1 MKSKKRI
8 ITWIIFSLVIQII
21 GFVYIEKIYLSTNTS
36 VRSKK
41 VEKKGKDTKKD
52 IEVPIPEEAKHVSL
66 SFDGKYVTYYIDG
79 QLKVINTKDG
89 QEKKVSFDEG
99 VDISFYKWL
108 PDRNRML
115 IAEKHNSNK
124 NSGLKLSYYD
134 VDRDEKD
141 KIKDLTWADENS
153 EVEDIQY
160 SIFTNVIYVK
170 VSRSGGRSSFY
181 WIDINKQLRNLY
193 LKSDFVGEIAIL
205 HNEDRLVYEDTTYGR
220 IYATGM
226 ENSIKIKGV
235 DNPRLLG
242 VDDDDN
248 VYIGALENEKISKIY
263 YGSLET
269 PTSEWNVMPLVDPA
283 SREDI
288 FILGGGKIVINDNL
302 KGAIKEISTGKEY
315 SYSGRFLQVYSGG
328 VASIKDGKL
337 IKTAFK

>member
-1 MKSKKRI
+1 MKSTKRI

-21 GFVYIEKIYLSTNTS
+21 GFIYIEKVYLSTNTS
-36 VRSKK
+36 VKFKK
-41 VEKKGKDTKKD
+41 VEKKEKDSKKD
-52 IEVPIPEEAKHVSL
+52 IEVPIPEGAEHVSL

-89 QEKKVSFDEG
+89 QEKKVSFEEG
-99 VDISFYKWL
+99 IDISFYKWL

-115 IAEKHNSNK
+115 IAEKHNSSK
-124 NSGLKLSYYD
+124 SSGLKLSYYD
-134 VDRDEKD
+134 VDRDEKN
-141 KIKDLTWADENS
+141 KIKDLTWSDENS

-181 WIDINKQLRNLY
+181 WIDINKQLKNLY

-205 HNEDRLVYEDTTYGR
+205 HNEDRLVYEDTTYDK
-220 IYATGM
+220 IYATGR

-235 DNPRLLG
+235 DSPRLLG